1 MIAAAVKLNIVNS
14 IHNIMAFTGSL
25 KGNMT
30 TTGSSG
36 SLNRLCIKNTANEYL
51 DNILTCL

>member
-14 IHNIMAFTGSL
+14 THKIMAFTGSL

-51 DNILTCL
+51 DNILTWL